1 MIFKEL
7 PKELADLEKIYG
19 PYVEQ
24 CHLKDT
30 APKEAVE
37 SLEKAKKLFRRWV
50 SN

>member
-19 PYVEQ
+19 LYVEK
-24 CHLKDT
+24 CHLKEN

-37 SLEKAKKLFRRWV
+37 ALEKARKIV
-50 SN
+50 SEMGQ

>member
-24 CHLKDT
+24 CHLKET
-30 APKEAVE
+30 AHKEAVE
-37 SLEKAKKLFRRWV
+37 ALEKAKKIV
-50 SN
+50 SEMGQ

>member
-19 PYVEQ
+19 PYLEQ
-24 CHLKDT
+24 CHLRED

-37 SLEKAKKLFRRWV
+37 ALEKARKLA
-50 SN
+50 SEMGQ